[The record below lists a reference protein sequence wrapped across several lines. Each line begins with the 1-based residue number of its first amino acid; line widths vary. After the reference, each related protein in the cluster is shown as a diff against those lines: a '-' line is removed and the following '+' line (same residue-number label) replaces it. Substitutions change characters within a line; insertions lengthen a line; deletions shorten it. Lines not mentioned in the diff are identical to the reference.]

1 MYENQCVI
9 FQVFLLI
16 LFWFNYQWI
25 VVHLHLNEKKILDN
39 QCWNQNLLNC
49 QLKYFEIEF
58 ITELGKR
65 YVIEEVDC
73 LNDLGLMII
82 KNCSYKWI
90 WKRIIITNFCHS
102 NIRYSILYLWFSQH
116 HFLIFIF
123 IIYTIHIKRIITI
136 INRQFVLDYF
146 TSFILFIRCGLF
158 RRIYQRNQMNN
169 YECCF
174 DCFHCSLQ
182 SFHYILIIQYNS
194 KNCQQNSQSFEE

>member
-1 MYENQCVI
+1 MLEWK
-9 FQVFLLI
+9 LL
-16 LFWFNYQWI
+16 NYQ
-25 VVHLHLNEKKILDN
+25 LR
-39 QCWNQNLLNC
+39 
-49 QLKYFEIEF
+49 YFEIEF
-58 ITELGKR
+58 IIELGKR

-102 NIRYSILYLWFSQH
+102 NIHYSILYLWFSQH

-123 IIYTIHIKRIITI
+123 IIYSIDIKRIITI
-136 INRQFVLDYF
+136 IKRQFVLDYV
-146 TSFILFIRCGLF
+146 TSFVLFIRCGLF
-158 RRIYQRNQMNN
+158 RRIYQRNQLKN

-174 DCFHCSLQ
+174 DSLHCSLQ

-194 KNCQQNSQSFEE
+194 KKNLSTKFSIFWRIIIWIWH

>member
-1 MYENQCVI
+1 MKC
-9 FQVFLLI
+9 
-16 LFWFNYQWI
+16 
-25 VVHLHLNEKKILDN
+25 
-39 QCWNQNLLNC
+39 
-49 QLKYFEIEF
+49 FEIEF
-58 ITELGKR
+58 IMQLGKR

-90 WKRIIITNFCHS
+90 SKRIIMINFCHS

-123 IIYTIHIKRIITI
+123 IVYSIHIKLIITI
-136 INRQFVLDYF
+136 INRQFVRDYV
-146 TSFILFIRCGLF
+146 TSFVLFIRCGLF

-174 DCFHCSLQ
+174 DSLHCSLQ

-194 KNCQQNSQSFEE
+194 KNCQQNSQSFE